1 MIYLCTEKRWFVFDE
16 NISSKF
22 EWDAKLQKIER
33 LHSLL
38 TKIKVNLL
46 ELPRHSN
53 GLWGITILKRKHK
66 AHFFAPNFNKTA
78 KGAQLRTLL
87 RN

>member
-1 MIYLCTEKRWFVFDE
+1 MFDK

-46 ELPRHSN
+46 ELLRHSN
-53 GLWGITILKRKHK
+53 GLWGITIL
-66 AHFFAPNFNKTA
+66 
-78 KGAQLRTLL
+78 
-87 RN
+87 